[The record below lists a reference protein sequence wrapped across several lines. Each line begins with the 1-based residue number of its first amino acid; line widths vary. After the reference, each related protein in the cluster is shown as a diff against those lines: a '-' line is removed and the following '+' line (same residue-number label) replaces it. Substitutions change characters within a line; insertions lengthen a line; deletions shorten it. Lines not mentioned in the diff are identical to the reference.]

1 MESFFLNHSF
11 DFLQQRQKSS
21 MHYIPD
27 TCFCDTTVDVV
38 EPTKILLNEQAFCW
52 SKEMLPTS
60 HEQAFVRD
68 LERILRRVRV
78 HNNGHVML

>member
-11 DFLQQRQKSS
+11 DFLQQRQKPP
-21 MHYIPD
+21 MYYIPD
-27 TCFCDTTVDVV
+27 TCFCDTAVNII
-38 EPTKILLNEQAFCW
+38 EPTKILLNKQAFCR

-68 LERILRRVRV
+68 LERILR
-78 HNNGHVML
+78 